1 MSTIA
6 PMPDHELPASVRVA
20 LWATAAFAGRV
31 DVSLVPARALP
42 DVDHVE
48 GLAEPLAM
56 WQSLGERALLVALPR
71 PGDLT
76 GMPRGSADLLAA
88 ASEAAECV
96 FIPGLGGALV
106 PDLEQFGPEGDQG
119 WSARW
124 SLHGA
129 DPYPTHRVEALDL
142 GQVELGLRTELA
154 AHTEA
159 LVAAGGAPFGP
170 AAQERLAGVRRLSQ
184 AGAWGLPAGLPGRA
198 ERLIALAAGV
208 LTLTDAG
215 LDPDLQSVDL
225 ATTSARGQTL
235 RRLQSVAATA
245 LADATN
251 TAVLHLAGWR

>member
-20 LWATAAFAGRV
+20 LWATAAFAGRA
-31 DVSLVPARALP
+31 DVSTVAARALP

-56 WQSLGERALLVALPR
+56 WQSLGERAVLVALPR

-76 GMPRGSADLLAA
+76 GMPHGSAELRAE

-106 PDLEQFGPEGDQG
+106 PSLEEFGPEGDRG

-124 SLHGA
+124 ALHQA
-129 DPYPTHRVEALDL
+129 DPFPTHRVEALDL

-154 AHTEA
+154 RHTEA
-159 LVAAGGAPFGP
+159 LVAAGGAPFG
-170 AAQERLAGVRRLSQ
+170 AAADGRLAGLRSASQ
-184 AGAWGLPAGLPGRA
+184 AQPWGLPPGLPGRA
-198 ERLIALAAGV
+198 ERLIALAATV
-208 LTLTDAG
+208 LTLADAG
-215 LDPDLQSVDL
+215 LDPALESVDL
-225 ATTSARGQTL
+225 ATTSARSQTL
-235 RRLQSVAATA
+235 RRLQAVASTA

>member
-20 LWATAAFAGRV
+20 LWATAAFAGRA
-31 DVSLVPARALP
+31 DVSTVVDRALP
-42 DVDHVE
+42 DLDHVE
-48 GLAEPLAM
+48 GLTEPLGM
-56 WQSLGERALLVALPR
+56 WQGLGERAVLVALPR

-106 PDLEQFGPEGDQG
+106 PEIAPFGPAGDQG

-124 SLHGA
+124 TLHDA
-129 DPYPTHRVEALDL
+129 EPFPTHRTQALDL

-154 AHTEA
+154 THTEA
-159 LVAAGGAPFGP
+159 LLAAGGVPFGD
-170 AAQERLAGVRRLSQ
+170 AAQERLAGLRRTSQ
-184 AGAWGLPAGLPGRA
+184 AQPWGLPAGLPGRA

-215 LDPDLQSVDL
+215 LDPALDSVDL
-225 ATTSARGQTL
+225 ATTASRGQTL
-235 RRLQSVAATA
+235 RRLQAVAATA